1 MNDFVYKVYD
11 EDILNIFFIVVRDS
25 GWSVMYI
32 EEMEVD
38 YLWGGERWVMR
49 DLKNFVLKKFVDVS
63 SKVLLI
69 VVMKSVVDN
78 IVWMF
83 FVLKLRVF

>member
-38 YLWGGERWVMR
+38 YLWGGER
-49 DLKNFVLKKFVDVS
+49 
-63 SKVLLI
+63 
-69 VVMKSVVDN
+69 
-78 IVWMF
+78 
-83 FVLKLRVF
+83 